1 MEKNKKFLVLAL
13 TGAGISKSAGIPTF
27 QDIPGIKEKLT
38 IWFKKDHPDE
48 FEETMNNMKDN
59 VSGHEPT
66 IAHRALAQHDIPVI
80 TMNVDSLHST
90 AGSKE
95 IYEIHGSFKEN
106 NVVLYGQP
114 IFFVNECRMLM
125 NRIDAQARRE
135 DKIPCLL
142 VIGTSL
148 QTAFANQLVSDA
160 LSKGFYVERIDFDA
174 DGRVPAFLDEH
185 C

>member
-1 MEKNKKFLVLAL
+1 
-13 TGAGISKSAGIPTF
+13 
-27 QDIPGIKEKLT
+27 
-38 IWFKKDHPDE
+38 
-48 FEETMNNMKDN
+48 
-59 VSGHEPT
+59 
-66 IAHRALAQHDIPVI
+66 
-80 TMNVDSLHST
+80 
-90 AGSKE
+90 
-95 IYEIHGSFKEN
+95 
-106 NVVLYGQP
+106 
-114 IFFVNECRMLM
+114 MLM